1 MAEEKLDLINRDP
14 NNLHDK
20 LTVSE
25 QFCKKDF
32 IKLGI
37 MRHKHLYLAV

>member
-20 LTVSE
+20 LTVSG
-25 QFCKKDF
+25 QFCKKDI

-37 MRHKHLYLAV
+37 TRHKHLYLAV